1 MQLCV
6 KKIKSRPEATALGD
20 AMSQRLKTPF
30 QCVRPLL
37 VKSSASKKKN
47 NTLFRRSRRGRIRLR
62 DAGGVVTN
70 LVNKVDDHVVLL
82 HAHSVKMLAHGQSKL
97 VLALA
102 TSLLTPNHGRRMEAN
117 SVRLREDPLTVG
129 VGEGARGVEAML
141 ATVSME
147 DVSLE
152 SGPL

>member
-1 MQLCV
+1 M
-6 KKIKSRPEATALGD
+6 
-20 AMSQRLKTPF
+20 
-30 QCVRPLL
+30 
-37 VKSSASKKKN
+37 
-47 NTLFRRSRRGRIRLR
+47 
-62 DAGGVVTN
+62 TN

-102 TSLLTPNHGRRMEAN
+102 TSLLASNHGWGMETN
-117 SVRLREDPLTVG
+117 SVRLRENPLTVG
-129 VGEGARGVEAML
+129 VREGARGVQAML

-152 SGPL
+152 GGPL